1 MVSIDETGNITVT
14 RGDTVE
20 IPVLTYADEAQS
32 EVYRLAEGEKFRF
45 RLRAFSDGEAVYE
58 EYITAQAEDGSFTI
72 ALSAAQTAELL
83 NYAYIFDLAL
93 ISADGAEQ
101 YTFFGGEE
109 LKKTLRV
116 V

>member
-32 EVYRLAEGEKFRF
+32 EVYRLADGEKFRF
-45 RLRAFSDGEAVYE
+45 RLRAFSDGEAIYE
-58 EYITAQAEDGSFTI
+58 EYITTQAEDGSFTI
-72 ALSAAQTAELL
+72 ALSTAQTAELL

-93 ISADGAEQ
+93 ISADGTEQ